1 MDNEKTKY
9 ELVKLP
15 AYQMETKNY
24 TLGAYDYSEVQQN
37 VITLIQ
43 EQLKAFMTKDAHEAE
58 LRVDSMGEPYV
69 VIDCNRAVGGRNK
82 QKVMDELDK
91 MFAKPISFR
100 WRHPTWNKNI
110 KTTCV
115 IVTGYHD
122 IEGTSTIKVN
132 YNRWAIPFLIWY
144 GRGVGGTIYDKTIA
158 LTLAGKYT
166 KRIFKLVCSYRDKTS
181 YSYDIET
188 FRKDFALPA
197 SYKTAQIKK
206 ILNTAKADIDATNS
220 DVTFDWE
227 FEKIKEGKKK
237 PKAKAIKLYP
247 HWKKTRE
254 NMTDEDQKLYYTV
267 YSYVGRIG
275 VESSNIVQVCDLLL
289 ENQLLTLVVD
299 KYNYYDDKITKGERM
314 QNGQPYNMTILANS
328 MKKLIREELEKKGV
342 DPRKISFLYP
352 RGQNKEQ
359 EQQEKKNKLKSAREQ
374 ILKSID

>member
-1 MDNEKTKY
+1 
-9 ELVKLP
+9 
-15 AYQMETKNY
+15 
-24 TLGAYDYSEVQQN
+24 
-37 VITLIQ
+37 
-43 EQLKAFMTKDAHEAE
+43 
-58 LRVDSMGEPYV
+58 
-69 VIDCNRAVGGRNK
+69 
-82 QKVMDELDK
+82 MDELDK

-328 MKKLIREELEKKGV
+328 MKKLIREELEKKGG

-359 EQQEKKNKLKSAREQ
+359 EQQEEKNKLKSAREQ